1 MCYVACSFR
10 AHTNVMFCTIAD
22 GINKETNYRACVCVC
37 IASPPATMHT
47 FMMMHW
53 QATLLVMLTT
63 YGSPKVA
70 ITLISVL
77 HMTYGSAVISCDI
90 NVAPNDFLN
99 LQFDR
104 CPTLALCPITSF
116 FFDRI
121 GIIFLP
127 VRKRSTGRTAPL
139 LLQRIL
145 CFFLPPPP
153 SGWMVSWRW
162 PQEGWGRE
170 EKQSC

>member
-1 MCYVACSFR
+1 MCL
-10 AHTNVMFCTIAD
+10 T
-22 GINKETNYRACVCVC
+22 
-37 IASPPATMHT
+37 SPPATMHT
-47 FMMMHW
+47 FAVTHRR
-53 QATLLVMLTT
+53 ATPLVMLTT
-63 YGSPKVA
+63 YGSPEVA
-70 ITLISVL
+70 ITLKLSVL
-77 HMTYGSAVISCDI
+77 HMSDGSAVISSDI

-99 LQFDR
+99 VQFDR

-139 LLQRIL
+139 LLQGIL

-153 SGWMVSWRW
+153 SGRTESWLW
-162 PQEGWGRE
+162 PQEGCGRE
-170 EKQSC
+170 EKQMC